1 MSLQAKILKNTGV
14 QVAGKLAGALFSFW
28 TSAML
33 LRYLGPAG
41 NGDYTAILAHLT
53 LFAIVA
59 DFGLYIILVKRMATL
74 TEEHEKDAH
83 ALFTLRIISGVII
96 LGLGVAIAWLVPNYS
111 PMIRYGILIASSFNF
126 LMSMNQLLSVVFQ
139 KFLRSNWIAIG
150 EVSAKLVLVA
160 GIVTVVML
168 KLSLLWVMATI
179 ALSALCNFGI
189 NYFAS
194 RKFFKFKILIDWKRW
209 KSILSEAWPL
219 ALNVLF
225 TMVYFKGDSLILFFY
240 RSAEEVGWYGAPYKL
255 LEVLI
260 TFPAMFV
267 GLTLPLLTAAWQRK
281 DLESLKRGLQRSF
294 DFLSVITMPIV
305 AGGFVLAFPLTM
317 LLGGPEYIPSVPVF
331 RILIFAVG
339 AIYFATLFTYMV
351 VAVDK
356 QRVMM
361 YGYAAAA
368 VIGLSAYFI
377 LIPRYGMFGA
387 ASVTVFTECLVLTIS
402 YLLVKRETQIRLRLH
417 ILFKSIFASAIM
429 GAVVWFLSFA
439 VEDTMASIWT
449 KDVTSLPFVVVE
461 VLLLVLIG
469 SAIYLALIVLLRAIT
484 PQDLKELL
492 KPKQVST

>member
-74 TEEHEKDAH
+74 TEENEKDAH

-96 LGLGVAIAWLVPNYS
+96 LGLGVAVAWLIPNYS
-111 PMIRYGILIASSFNF
+111 PLIKYGILIAASFNF

-139 KFLRSNWIAIG
+139 KFLKANWIAIG
-150 EVSAKLVLVA
+150 EILAKLVLVA
-160 GIVTVVML
+160 GIITVVML
-168 KLSLLWVMATI
+168 KLNLLWVMATI
-179 ALSALCNFGI
+179 AISALCNFLI

-194 RKFFKFKILIDWKRW
+194 RKFFKFKILVDWQRW
-209 KSILSEAWPL
+209 KSIFSEAWPL

-225 TMVYFKGDSLILFFY
+225 TMMYFKGDSLILFFY

-281 DLESLKRGLQRSF
+281 DMESLNKGLQRSF
-294 DFLSVITMPIV
+294 DFLSVITLPIV
-305 AGGFVLAFPLTM
+305 TGGFALAFPLTM
-317 LLGGPEYIPSVPVF
+317 LLGGPEYIPSVPVL

-356 QRVMM
+356 QRTMM
-361 YGYAAAA
+361 YGYALAA
-368 VIGLSAYFI
+368 VIGVSAYFL
-377 LIPRYGMFGA
+377 LIPRFGMFGA
-387 ASVTVFTECLVLTIS
+387 AGVTVFTECLVLIIS
-402 YLLVKRETQIRLRLH
+402 VWLVKRETKIRLRLH
-417 ILFKSIFASAIM
+417 ILFKSIFASLVM
-429 GAVVWFLSFA
+429 GTIVWFLRLA
-439 VEDTMASIWT
+439 VQNTLASIWNT
-449 KDVTSLPFVVVE
+449 DVMSLPFVVVE
-461 VLLLVLIG
+461 VLLLVLMGG
-469 SAIYLALIVLLRAIT
+469 SIYLALIVLLRAIT
-484 PQDLKELL
+484 PQDIKELF
-492 KPKQVST
+492 KSQQVNP